1 MLAALRAAVTKMD
14 EDEVPTE
21 NRHLF
26 ITPTLDGMIAD
37 LDTTKSREILT
48 RFATKTL
55 VPQTR
60 FYTAIDMLDGKTS
73 GEEAGGYKKA
83 TGAKNINF
91 MVIHPSALIQFQK
104 HTVPKIKGPED
115 DLDGDRHM
123 FGYRTVGI
131 ADVYANKLAGI
142 YLHSAAE
149 AGA

>member
-1 MLAALRAAVTKMD
+1 MANNIALAKTFVPILD
-14 EDEVPTE
+14 EIYKLASLTSK
-21 NRHLF
+21 
-26 ITPTLDGMIAD
+26 LDGAAELARQGANANELIVPMLSMQGLGD
-37 LDTTKSREILT
+37 YSRN
-48 RFATKTL
+48 
-55 VPQTR
+55 
-60 FYTAIDMLDGKTS
+60 DGKTS

-91 MVIHPSALIQFQK
+91 MVFHPSALIQFQK

-142 YLHSAAE
+142 YLHRKKRWRI
-149 AGA
+149 

>member
-1 MLAALRAAVTKMD
+1 MCIRD
-14 EDEVPTE
+14 
-21 NRHLF
+21 R
-26 ITPTLDGMIAD
+26 DGMVAD

-91 MVIHPSALIQFQK
+91 MVFHPSALIQFQK

>member
-1 MLAALRAAVTKMD
+1 
-14 EDEVPTE
+14 
-21 NRHLF
+21 
-26 ITPTLDGMIAD
+26 
-37 LDTTKSREILT
+37 
-48 RFATKTL
+48 
-55 VPQTR
+55 
-60 FYTAIDMLDGKTS
+60 MLDGKTS

-131 ADVYANKLAGI
+131 AGCVCQQAGGHLPAQRSGSGGVKYAD
-142 YLHSAAE
+142 SRFDFS
-149 AGA
+149 

>member
-1 MLAALRAAVTKMD
+1 
-14 EDEVPTE
+14 
-21 NRHLF
+21 
-26 ITPTLDGMIAD
+26 
-37 LDTTKSREILT
+37 
-48 RFATKTL
+48 
-55 VPQTR
+55 
-60 FYTAIDMLDGKTS
+60 
-73 GEEAGGYKKA
+73 
-83 TGAKNINF
+83 

-104 HTVPKIKGPED
+104 HIVPKIKGPED